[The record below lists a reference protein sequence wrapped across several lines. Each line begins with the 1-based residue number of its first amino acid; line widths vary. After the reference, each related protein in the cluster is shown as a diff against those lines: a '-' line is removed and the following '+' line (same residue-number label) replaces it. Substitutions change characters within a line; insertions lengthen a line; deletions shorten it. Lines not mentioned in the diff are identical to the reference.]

1 MNQSTNSSVEY
12 GGLIYFFKYMSAYLP
27 YTLLSI
33 FAAIVGTF
41 GKRLL
46 FWNWKNNK
54 ILISI
59 TTKEMY

>member
-12 GGLIYFFKYMSAYLP
+12 GGLIYFLKYMSAYLP

-46 FWNWKNNK
+46 F
-54 ILISI
+54 
-59 TTKEMY
+59 